1 MITDGD
7 LLALV
12 AAGGDPALEW
22 VADHVSPTMTF
33 AAPDWSLKQAA
44 EGMPTGDF
52 QHVVVVEPAGIVG
65 IIAMATSFAAG

>member
-1 MITDGD
+1 
-7 LLALV
+7 
-12 AAGGDPALEW
+12 
-22 VADHVSPTMTF
+22 MTF